1 MTTPLIK
8 ALESEYR
15 VAASDELGEGERLI
29 IDVAGETIGLFRLEG
44 EVFAYHNV
52 CPHQGGPACQGRL
65 ISRVREKLDDGKRS
79 LGMTF
84 DDSDP
89 HVVCPWHGFEF
100 SIKTGQHVTAPNYK
114 LRRFPIEE
122 RGGQIYVSL

>member
-1 MTTPLIK
+1 MTQT
-8 ALESEYR
+8 LETEYR
-15 VAASDELGEGERLI
+15 VAATDELVEGERLI
-29 IDVAGETIGLFRLEG
+29 IDVAGQTIGLFRVDG
-44 EVFAYHNV
+44 AAYAYRNV

-65 ISRVREKLDDGKRS
+65 ISRVRETLDTDKRS

-100 SIKTGQHVTAPNYK
+100 SIKSGHHVTNPNFR
-114 LRRFPIEE
+114 LQPFPIEE
-122 RGGQIYVSL
+122 RDGSIYVCI